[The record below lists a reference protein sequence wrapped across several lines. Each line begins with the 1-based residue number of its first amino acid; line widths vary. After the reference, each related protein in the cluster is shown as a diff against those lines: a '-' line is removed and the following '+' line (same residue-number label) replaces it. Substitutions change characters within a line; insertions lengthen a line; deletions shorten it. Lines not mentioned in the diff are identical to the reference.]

1 MGYAATFIAV
11 AEDCPAEV
19 GTVPP
24 TSANGPSVAAVQ
36 YAVLRDQP
44 YALTQ
49 EDVLF
54 EAEVQRRWTANE
66 LAPRRDELR
75 EAFSEH
81 RRQCLRASPLVQRY
95 GWGLHF
101 DDEGRIGL
109 VGRESEAYQQ
119 FCEGKDGVTVLSA
132 LRSRRRA

>member
-11 AEDCPAEV
+11 AEDCPATA
-19 GTVPP
+19 GQVPP
-24 TSANGPSVAAVQ
+24 VSANGPSVAAVQ
-36 YAVLRDQP
+36 YEVLRDQP
-44 YALTQ
+44 YNLTQ

-54 EAEVQRRWTANE
+54 EAEVRRRWTPNE

-75 EAFSEH
+75 QAFSEH
-81 RRQCLRASPLVQRY
+81 RRQCLRSSPLVQRY

-101 DDEGRIGL
+101 DDDGRIAL
-109 VGRESEAYQQ
+109 VGRESEAYADLAAGQ
-119 FCEGKDGVTVLSA
+119 GGVTVLSA

>member
-11 AEDCPAEV
+11 AEDCPAAM
-19 GTVPP
+19 GQVPP
-24 TSANGPSVAAVQ
+24 VSPNGPSVAAVQ
-36 YAVLRDQP
+36 YEVLHDQP
-44 YALTQ
+44 YQLTQ

-54 EAEVQRRWTANE
+54 EAEVQRRWTPNE

-101 DDEGRIGL
+101 DEDGRIAL
-109 VGRESEAYQQ
+109 VARESQAYADFAAGQ
-119 FCEGKDGVTVLSA
+119 GVTVLSA